1 MGIFYKRKLRC
12 KKGGL
17 QTDHLQGLTL
27 EGYVVAYSS
36 YYIAVGHLLERPNLP
51 FETAFRPVNMGMAK
65 QRDFRQ

>member
-1 MGIFYKRKLRC
+1 MGMFYKCKLRF
-12 KKGGL
+12 KKGGS

-27 EGYVVAYSS
+27 EGWLLNS
-36 YYIAVGHLLERPNLP
+36 YYIAAGHLLERPNLP

>member
-1 MGIFYKRKLRC
+1 MGMFYKCKLRC

-17 QTDHLQGLTL
+17 TL
-27 EGYVVAYSS
+27 EGWLLNS

>member
-1 MGIFYKRKLRC
+1 MGIFYECKLRW

-27 EGYVVAYSS
+27 DGCLLDS

-51 FETAFRPVNMGMAK
+51 FRTAFRPVNMGMAK